1 MTKLAIL
8 LQYLRIFVPNKQS
21 KTYYFTQS
29 LIWTNFVFYVV
40 LGFCAAFMCSPR
52 ERIWNPLVPG
62 KCLSLAG
69 ILIAGGVINIFSDFC
84 VLALPLT
91 SIWQLQMAT
100 RHKIGISAVF
110 AVGLLYVQRQHIHP
124 TSLILVCSRRFTCA
138 DNYSSACISSIM
150 RLVTSIEAI
159 RSQDNTWDLVRTYLW
174 TYVETL
180 LPKKS
185 NNTSLT
191 NSLPLQKASPK
202 SPVV

>member
-21 KTYYFTQS
+21 KTYRFTQL
-29 LIWTNFVFYVV
+29 LIWTNFIFYVV

-110 AVGLLYVQRQHIHP
+110 AVGLLYVQRKYIYP
-124 TSLILVCSRRFTCA
+124 LFGSRRFTCA

-159 RSQDNTWDLVRTYLW
+159 RSKDMTWDLVRTYLW
-174 TYVETL
+174 TYVDYVLAEEI
-180 LPKKS
+180 
-185 NNTSLT
+185 
-191 NSLPLQKASPK
+191 Q
-202 SPVV
+202 

>member
-21 KTYYFTQS
+21 KTYYFTQC

-110 AVGLLYVQRQHIHP
+110 AVGLLYVQRQSIAHLSDFLGSGGLLVLTI
-124 TSLILVCSRRFTCA
+124 ILAPASRVLCDWSQASRQ
-138 DNYSSACISSIM
+138 S
-150 RLVTSIEAI
+150 EAKI
-159 RSQDNTWDLVRTYLW
+159 ILGI
-174 TYVETL
+174 
-180 LPKKS
+180 
-185 NNTSLT
+185 
-191 NSLPLQKASPK
+191 
-202 SPVV
+202 

>member
-8 LQYLRIFVPNKQS
+8 LQYLRIFVPNKQT
-21 KTYYFTQS
+21 KTYSFTQC
-29 LIWTNFVFYVV
+29 LIWTNFILYIV

-110 AVGLLYVQRQHIHP
+110 AVGLLYVQRHHTSHQFDFLGSGDRLALTIILAHASLVLCDWSQALRQSEAKIIHG
-124 TSLILVCSRRFTCA
+124 I
-138 DNYSSACISSIM
+138 
-150 RLVTSIEAI
+150 
-159 RSQDNTWDLVRTYLW
+159 
-174 TYVETL
+174 
-180 LPKKS
+180 
-185 NNTSLT
+185 
-191 NSLPLQKASPK
+191 
-202 SPVV
+202 